1 MKTLI
6 VYYSRTN
13 ITKKVAEYIA
23 EKLDCDI
30 EQIIP
35 KVNYNSKIGYAR
47 GIKDAIAAKI
57 VELEDLTY
65 DPVDYDEVIFG
76 VPVWASKAAN
86 PLISYIDKNK
96 GKFNDIKIFVT
107 AGSSG
112 FESTINQ
119 IEEYVGFN
127 ASKTM
132 TLKTID
138 VKNDAYESKVNEFIE

>member
-6 VYYSRTN
+6 VYYSRTD
-13 ITKKVAEYIA
+13 ITKKVAEDIR
-23 EKLDCDI
+23 EKLECDI
-30 EQIIP
+30 ERIMP
-35 KVNYNSKIGYAR
+35 KVNYNTKIGYAR
-47 GIKDAIAAKI
+47 GIKDAIGEKI
-57 VELEDLTY
+57 VDLEDLTY
-65 DPVDYDEVIFG
+65 DPADYDEVILG

-86 PLISYIDKNK
+86 PLISYIDKNN
-96 GKFNDIKIFVT
+96 GKFKDIKIFVT

-112 FESTINQ
+112 FESTIKQ
-119 IEEYVGFN
+119 IEKHIGLK